1 MRGPQVPGVYKS
13 IIFVETIDNIPVGYI
28 ICVETFAGNNRP
40 TLKLLNKLVKK
51 SLITKWYD
59 LGIELLAEE
68 DVQALDEIQRNN
80 PRDAS
85 TCCTKMFQL
94 WLERQP
100 KASWKQLVEALK
112 EPNIEMN
119 ELANTI
125 EQKLVSINKGTTI
138 CCIVWSI
145 STYTQS

>member
-1 MRGPQVPGVYKS
+1 M
-13 IIFVETIDNIPVGYI
+13 
-28 ICVETFAGNNRP
+28 
-40 TLKLLNKLVKK
+40 
-51 SLITKWYD
+51 
-59 LGIELLAEE
+59 GIELLAEE

-100 KASWKQLVEALK
+100 DASWKQLVEALR

-125 EQKLVSINKGTTI
+125 EQKLISINKGI
-138 CCIVWSI
+138 QFRLA
-145 STYTQS
+145 Y

>member
-1 MRGPQVPGVYKS
+1 MKRSVS
-13 IIFVETIDNIPVGYI
+13 
-28 ICVETFAGNNRP
+28 
-40 TLKLLNKLVKK
+40 
-51 SLITKWYD
+51 TKWHD
-59 LGIELLAEE
+59 LGIELLGDENL
-68 DVQALDEIQRNN
+68 QALDEIEKNY

-100 KASWKQLVEALK
+100 EASWRQLIQALR

-125 EQKLVSINKGTTI
+125 EQKLMSINEGKYTH
-138 CCIVWSI
+138 IV
-145 STYTQS
+145 TVTP